1 MASSGDSD
9 LFGKGSLV
17 EVSSEAGHGFPGG
30 WYLAK
35 ILERLP
41 PSTPPGSSKKEK
53 EATFLVEYERLRVKI
68 NNVKTKLVKAVNY
81 EFIRPVPPP
90 PPNLKHQIFEPND
103 VVDVYHV
110 EGWRPGVVFK
120 ALDEPGCYSVKLKNP
135 PHLLICYRSPDLRPP
150 LDWVHGKWVPLQK
163 QQKEVVTS
171 NQKREG
177 GNPLKSLLAGKECDR
192 IEGAVD
198 KMIAE
203 DCATTGD
210 ELVGESTGDYVGF
223 SCPDICGRT
232 INQLIEFK
240 QRLNDDVVQYDA
252 GAAMNDDM
260 PCKDQNMRFF
270 EDSPVLRFIQ
280 AMDVFQSIPQEPHFR
295 PLAACEEVCREGLAL
310 GHMMT
315 FVNVAKKI
323 STLQASAPR
332 NDFDNLFKFLSEL
345 ELQGFNVEVV
355 RSRLL
360 VLQSLKDSEEQLHT
374 KQEKIKSEII
384 EQTHERSKVK
394 AELEEVI
401 KDLKLLEDKKRE
413 VEEKKARLISMN
425 NEKDSEIAKL
435 KSGVGSLF
443 EEIKKVNKEFKG
455 VAGSPWKK

>member
-41 PSTPPGSSKKEK
+41 PSTPSPGSSIKEK

-68 NNVKTKLVKAVNY
+68 NNVKTK
-81 EFIRPVPPP
+81 
-90 PPNLKHQIFEPND
+90 
-103 VVDVYHV
+103 
-110 EGWRPGVVFK
+110 PGVVFK

-163 QQKEVVTS
+163 QQKEAVTS

-177 GNPLKSLLAGKECDR
+177 GKECGGVD
-192 IEGAVD
+192 GAID
-198 KMIAE
+198 KMILE
-203 DCATTGD
+203 DSATTGD
-210 ELVGESTGDYVGF
+210 ELVGEST
-223 SCPDICGRT
+223 
-232 INQLIEFK
+232 
-240 QRLNDDVVQYDA
+240 

-260 PCKDQNMRFF
+260 PCKDQNLRFV
-270 EDSPVLRFIQ
+270 EDSPVMRFIQ

-295 PLAACEEVCREGLAL
+295 PLAACEEVCQEGLAL
-310 GHMMT
+310 GHMMN

-323 STLQASAPR
+323 STLQATAPR
-332 NDFDNLFKFLSEL
+332 TDFDSLFKCLSAL
-345 ELQGFNVEVV
+345 ELHGFNVEAV

-360 VLQSLKDSEEQLHT
+360 VLQSLKDDQEQLNT
-374 KQEKIKSEII
+374 KSEKIKSEII
-384 EQTHERSKVK
+384 EQTHERNKVK
-394 AELEEVI
+394 AELDGVI

-425 NEKDSEIAKL
+425 NENDSEISKL

-443 EEIKKVNKEFKG
+443 QEIKKVNKEFKS
-455 VAGSPWKK
+455 VAASSWKK

>member
-210 ELVGESTGDYVGF
+210 ELVGESTG
-223 SCPDICGRT
+223 
-232 INQLIEFK
+232 
-240 QRLNDDVVQYDA
+240 
-252 GAAMNDDM
+252 AAMNDDM

-401 KDLKLLEDKKRE
+401 
-413 VEEKKARLISMN
+413 
-425 NEKDSEIAKL
+425 
-435 KSGVGSLF
+435 
-443 EEIKKVNKEFKG
+443 
-455 VAGSPWKK
+455 